1 MQYSESLIP
10 LIIILVALAGF
21 LPILLTGKN
30 QLLRSRA
37 TILVSVVVFGLVV
50 SQVPAI
56 LDQQTLTCTIARVL
70 PGAFLKLRI
79 DAMGLMFA
87 LVASFLWIFTSFY
100 SIGYMG
106 SLKEHSQTRF
116 FVFFAIAI
124 GGALGVAF
132 SANLLTLYLFY
143 EVLSLSTYPLVAH
156 DQTEEAYAAGR
167 KYLTYLLGSSITF
180 VLPAI
185 FLTYYWTGSLDFA
198 DNIRTGVFPADV
210 PPNLIRFIY
219 VLCLFGFA
227 KSAIMPLH
235 RWLPAA
241 MVAPT
246 PVSALLHAVAVVKV
260 GVFSTTRVMLYFFGV
275 ETMDKLGLGMPTAYL
290 VSITIVVASMVA
302 LTKDNLKARLAYS
315 TISQLSYIIL
325 GVALLTPQ
333 AISGGLIHIANHA
346 FSKITLFFCA
356 GAIYVASHKKNISE
370 MNGLGRV
377 MPFTF
382 AAFGV
387 ASLSMIGAPPVA
399 GFITKWYLFLGSLE
413 AGQIGIILVLI
424 VSTMLNIGY
433 FAPVVYRAFFGAPT
447 TGEAVE
453 TRREAPMIMVIP
465 LCCSA
470 LISILIG
477 IYPDFLMTFV
487 KGVLG

>member
-1 MQYSESLIP
+1 MQYSDSIMP
-10 LIIILVALAGF
+10 LLIILVTIAGVF
-21 LPILLTGKN
+21 PILLAGKKPA
-30 QLLRSRA
+30 LRSKL
-37 TILVSVVVFGLVV
+37 TILLSLLVFGLVAA
-50 SQVPAI
+50 QVPAI
-56 LDQQTLTCTIARVL
+56 LDGQTLTCTIAKVL
-70 PGAFLKLRI
+70 PGAYFKLRI

-87 LVASFLWIFTSFY
+87 LVASFLWIFTSVY

-106 SLKEHSQTRF
+106 ALKEHSQTRF

-124 GGALGVAF
+124 AGALGVAF

-156 DQTEEAYAAGR
+156 NQNEEAYSAGR

-180 VLPAI
+180 ILPAI
-185 FLTYYWTGSLDFA
+185 FLTYYWTGTLDFA
-198 DNIRTGVFPADV
+198 DNVRTGIFPADV

-275 ETMDKLGLGMPTAYL
+275 ETMDRLGLGIPTAYF
-290 VSITIVVASMVA
+290 VSITIVVASMIA

-333 AISGGLIHIANHA
+333 GIAGGLIHIANHA
-346 FSKITLFFCA
+346 FAKITLFFCA

-370 MNGLGRV
+370 MNGLGRA

-382 AAFGV
+382 AAFGI
-387 ASLSMIGAPPVA
+387 ASLSMIGVPPVA
-399 GFITKWYLFLGSLE
+399 GFITKWYLLLGSLE
-413 AGQIGIILVLI
+413 AGQVGIILILI
-424 VSTMLNIGY
+424 ASTMLNIGY

-447 TGEAVE
+447 ANGGGSGNSG
-453 TRREAPMIMVIP
+453 
-465 LCCSA
+465 SA
-470 LISILIG
+470 SAHADSSLLFGLDYNSYRHLS
-477 IYPDFLMTFV
+477 
-487 KGVLG
+487 